1 MTHIIGRFRIAA
13 LLIVAALTA
22 LLLYLGDPGD
32 AMWWL
37 GAIPFWLWVVGPT
50 WATYLLA
57 RRNPVPTYVWPLAGF
72 LLVSNLLSALIYH
85 DAFFRSSSS
94 TAALALIFIP
104 LYCWIG
110 LGLTWSLALMLR
122 RFAR

>member
-1 MTHIIGRFRIAA
+1 MILAA
-13 LLIVAALTA
+13 STA
-22 LLLYLGDPGD
+22 LLLYLGDPGQ
-32 AMWWL
+32 AVWWL
-37 GAIPFWLWVVGPT
+37 GAIPFWLWLVGPT
-50 WATYLLA
+50 WGAYLLA
-57 RRNPVPTYVWPLAGF
+57 RRNPVPTYVWTLAGF
-72 LLVSNLLSALIYH
+72 LLVATISSALIYY

-110 LGLTWSLALMLR
+110 LGLTWLLALMLR